1 MSNRKIYIGETYL
14 TKMGT
19 EFIVEKVVKGGPNY
33 SNSDRRANHTRRA
46 IDKDGNRIKISNLLT
61 IKF

>member
-14 TKMGT
+14 TKIGT
-19 EFIVEKVVKGGPNY
+19 EFTVEKVVNGKQNIG
-33 SNSDRRANHTRRA
+33 NSDRRARHTRRA

-61 IKF
+61 IK

>member
-19 EFIVEKVVKGGPNY
+19 EFTVDRVVKGNSNN
-33 SNSDRRANHTRRA
+33 SNSDRRANQTRRA
-46 IDKDGNRIKISNLLT
+46 IDSDGNRIKISNLLT
-61 IKF
+61 IKL